1 MGRNI
6 KKPNWNIKTINNAI
20 NTLLVISVGI
30 FYVQRWKVR
39 KNFYAFIIYDCCHN
53 YEIASISIYFIEN
66 ILFSL

>member
-6 KKPNWNIKTINNAI
+6 TKPNWNIKTINNAI
-20 NTLLVISVGI
+20 NALLVISVGI
-30 FYVQRWKVR
+30 FSVQWWKGR
-39 KNFYAFIIYDCCHN
+39 QNFYASIIYDCCHK